1 MSFRTPDEA
10 VALANNSRYG
20 LAASVWSE
28 NINLALDI
36 APRVKAGIVWINSTN
51 QFDAACG
58 FGGYKESGF
67 GREGGKEG
75 MAAYLRPTWET
86 KLKSLPAAPK
96 PASPKLFET
105 DGIDRTAKL
114 YVGGKQSRP
123 DGGYARAITGPDGK
137 LIAEVGEGNR
147 KDIRNAVEAA
157 RSALGWGNKTAHL
170 RSQILYYMGEN
181 LDYRK
186 LSLRPYSRND
196 RRKRGRCKKKKLI
209 NPLSAYLPSLAGPIN
224 MMVQFITHQH
234 AQ

>member
-1 MSFRTPDEA
+1 MKPTLFTNVSPANTIASEEVFGPVLVAMSFRAPDEA

-86 KLKSLPAAPK
+86 KLKSLPATPK

-186 LSLRPYSRND
+186 AEFAD
-196 RRKRGRCKKKKLI
+196 RIRAMTGASVGAAKKR
-209 NPLSAYLPSLAGPIN
+209 S
-224 MMVQFITHQH
+224 
-234 AQ
+234 